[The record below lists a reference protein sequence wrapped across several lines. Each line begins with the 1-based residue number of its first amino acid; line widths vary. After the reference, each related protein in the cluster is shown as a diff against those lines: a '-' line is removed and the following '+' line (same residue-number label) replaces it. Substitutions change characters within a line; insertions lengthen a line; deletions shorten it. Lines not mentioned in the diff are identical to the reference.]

1 MWLWGIV
8 GVEWIVLMS
17 SVLAEI
23 SVLPV
28 KNDFAGFI
36 VTVFLVTVFCTEAKV
51 DFCDICTLD

>member
-1 MWLWGIV
+1 
-8 GVEWIVLMS
+8 MS